1 MIGGRPP
8 RSVEVEECTIS
19 DVFSKLSD
27 VKNNL
32 DCQAGCEQG
41 TGACPENWYQS
52 AADECS
58 PACGAVCEPFGSRP
72 QAIASCT
79 AICCLKLSAL
89 NRLLRAC
96 CRLLQWDQCGEMLVA
111 AGMGGL
117 ELGVD
122 VTLPGSD
129 LRYVTVLA
137 VECETEAY
145 EAHLLT
151 HPTIPCAKYTLGPVQ
166 RRRTC
171 RPPRVVTSL
180 RLDA

>member
-1 MIGGRPP
+1 VVLPSLPGDGRRHLQAAHMIGGRPP

-41 TGACPENWYQS
+41 TGACPENWYPS

-58 PACGAVCEPFGSRP
+58 PACGEVFEPFVSRP

-79 AICCLKLSAL
+79 ANCCLKLSAL

-96 CRLLQWDQCGEMLVA
+96 CCCVLQWDQCGEMLVA

-117 ELGVD
+117 DQMSAFYDHCLVA
-122 VTLPGSD
+122 L
-129 LRYVTVLA
+129 YVQ
-137 VECETEAY
+137 
-145 EAHLLT
+145 
-151 HPTIPCAKYTLGPVQ
+151 P
-166 RRRTC
+166 
-171 RPPRVVTSL
+171 
-180 RLDA
+180 